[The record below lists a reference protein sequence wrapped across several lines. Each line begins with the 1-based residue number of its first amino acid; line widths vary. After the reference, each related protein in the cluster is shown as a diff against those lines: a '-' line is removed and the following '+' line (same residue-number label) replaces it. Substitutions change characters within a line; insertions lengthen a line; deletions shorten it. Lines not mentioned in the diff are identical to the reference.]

1 MCDWCGSVIISIKR
15 IDVWLCVVV
24 FMISFR
30 CSIIFSFYT
39 SHVHGT
45 VKCMHFLTFFGCF
58 ASVFFITCSLKID
71 ERLLN
76 PFSQACDIVESK
88 NIEHQFCIS
97 FILRSIY
104 IPLQLMKYEISLK
117 LRWRSLKYL
126 IVYFMDN
133 NSEA

>member
-58 ASVFFITCSLKID
+58 ASVFFITFSLKID

-88 NIEHQFCIS
+88 KYWTLILDFLRNINARTS
-97 FILRSIY
+97 DL
-104 IPLQLMKYEISLK
+104 LK
-117 LRWRSLKYL
+117 EEFLDGINFLPNPPVDL
-126 IVYFMDN
+126 HL
-133 NSEA
+133 

>member
-1 MCDWCGSVIISIKR
+1 MCDWCGSVIISIER

-58 ASVFFITCSLKID
+58 ASVFFITFSSKID

-76 PFSQACDIVESK
+76 PFSQACDIAESK
-88 NIEHQFCIS
+88 KYWTLDYHIFCTAS
-97 FILRSIY
+97 YFHIY
-104 IPLQLMKYEISLK
+104 KVNTTKIMLVK
-117 LRWRSLKYL
+117 
-126 IVYFMDN
+126 
-133 NSEA
+133 

>member
-45 VKCMHFLTFFGCF
+45 VKCTHFLTFFGCF
-58 ASVFFITCSLKID
+58 ASVFFITFSSKID

-76 PFSQACDIVESK
+76 PFSQACDIVESR

-97 FILRSIY
+97 FILSPWNLHSPTID
-104 IPLQLMKYEISLK
+104 EI
-117 LRWRSLKYL
+117 WDL
-126 IVYFMDN
+126 IKTEMTKSVVFDCLFYGQ
-133 NSEA
+133 